1 MTAHQPHLVLVPGL
15 ELVALNLVRDG
26 GAEAVHALVAPALG
40 PPRRQETGLPLLV
53 RTVLVRPLLP
63 LDNPQG
69 CHQFLNVEQIC
80 QCTYS

>member
-15 ELVALNLVRDG
+15 ELIALNLVRDG

-53 RTVLVRPLLP
+53 RAVLVRPLLA

-69 CHQFLNVEQIC
+69 CH
-80 QCTYS
+80 